1 MTGGVNKFRNVP
13 TMVGDIRFASK
24 KEARRW
30 GELQL
35 LQRANVIADLKR
47 QVPFKLA
54 VNGLPICTYIAD
66 FTYQEGSGG
75 GLTVEDAKG
84 VLTPEFKLKSK
95 LMKACLGIEVR
106 LS

>member
-1 MTGGVNKFRNVP
+1 VIGFRKYRNVP
-13 TMVGDIRFASK
+13 IEVDGVRFASK

-47 QVPFKLA
+47 QVSFKLA
-54 VNGLPICTYIAD
+54 VNDVPICTYIAD
-66 FTYQEGSGG
+66 FTYLEGSGE
-75 GLTVEDAKG
+75 GLTVEDTKG

-95 LMKACLGIEVR
+95 LMKAVHGIDVR
-106 LS
+106 IS